1 MKLRNSF
8 VANSSSSSFVILIPK
23 NHDVIINHTNCTEEY
38 GFDDLEYEESYPVFD
53 DIKYKNQLLNYM
65 CGRLDT
71 YFDQQDDP
79 SDSDIYYIVHSIL
92 NRYCKLLLK
101 KVRFI
106 DIDSIQK
113 DIHNFYNKFHIKC
126 NELVDLELLIDKYIK
141 RDSFL
146 EKIFYDGSNKDIV
159 IKICNDMK
167 NYIIDLV
174 MTYKSDYRLQLLCV
188 PYEDEYINEALC
200 TNAYEGNYDDYTVIE
215 YEY

>member
-8 VANSSSSSFVILIPK
+8 VANSSSSSFVILTPK

-38 GFDDLEYEESYPVFD
+38 GFDPNYEDSYPVFD

-65 CGRLDT
+65 CSRLDV
-71 YFDQQDDP
+71 YFDQQDDL
-79 SDSDIYYIVHSIL
+79 SYTDIYDIVYSIL
-92 NRYCKLLLK
+92 HKYCKLLLK
-101 KVRFI
+101 KVKSI

-113 DIHNFYNKFHIKC
+113 DIHNFYNNFHIKC
-126 NELVDLELLIDKYIK
+126 NELVDLHHLIDKYIN
-141 RDSFL
+141 RDSFI

-167 NYIIDLV
+167 NYIIDLI

-188 PYEDEYINEALC
+188 PYEDEYINETLC
-200 TNAYEGNYDDYTVIE
+200 TNAYEGNYDDYTVID